1 MSIATCN
8 EAMLWIALPNKGA
21 LSEGAVSLIE
31 EAGYSCRRTGRELSV
46 HDSAQNVTFAFL
58 RPRDIAT
65 YVGNGVLDL
74 GITGRDL
81 LLESQVPLIQVLP
94 LGFGKARLCYAVP
107 AGAGLTLADLGGL
120 RIATT
125 FTNLVSEDL
134 RKRGLKA
141 RLVPLDGAV
150 EVSVQLGV
158 ADVIADLVQTGT
170 TLFHAGLE
178 TVGAPILSSEA
189 ILVARPPALKLDEGI
204 HRFLSRVRGILLAKQ
219 HVMVEYDCHSEVL
232 EAACAITPGIESPT
246 IAPLSRPGWVAVK
259 AMTQRSEA
267 NRIMDELEALGAKGI
282 IIMDIRTCRI

>member
-8 EAMLWIALPNKGA
+8 ETMLWIALPNKGV

-31 EAGYSCRRTGRELSV
+31 AAGYSCRRTGRELSV
-46 HDSAQNVTFAFL
+46 QDSAQNVTFTFL

-65 YVGNGVLDL
+65 YVDNGVLDL

-81 LLESQVPLIQVLP
+81 LLEGQAPLIQVLP
-94 LGFGKARLCYAVP
+94 LGFGKARLCYAAP
-107 AGAGLTLADLGGL
+107 IGSGLTLADLGGL

-150 EVSVQLGV
+150 EVSVKLGV

-178 TVGAPILSSEA
+178 TIGPPILESEA
-189 ILVARPPALKLDEGI
+189 ILVARPPALKQDEGV
-204 HRFLSRVRGILLAKQ
+204 HRFLSRVRGIILAKQ
-219 HVMVEYDCHSEVL
+219 YIVVEYDCPSDVL
-232 EAACAITPGIESPT
+232 EAACAITPGIEAPT
-246 IAPLSRPGWVAVK
+246 IAPLSRPGWVAIK
-259 AMTQRSEA
+259 AMAQRSEA